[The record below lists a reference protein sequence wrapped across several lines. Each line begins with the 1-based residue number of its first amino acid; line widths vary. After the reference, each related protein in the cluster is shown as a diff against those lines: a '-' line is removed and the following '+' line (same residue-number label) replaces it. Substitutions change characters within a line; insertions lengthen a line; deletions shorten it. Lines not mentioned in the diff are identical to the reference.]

1 MSAFSRMIF
10 LALLFAAAGCKSGK
24 GQDAPAA
31 PPAEPT
37 ASAPAPSAEP
47 SGPPP
52 ATEAPARPEEAPAAV
67 AQKPLREYLAAAT
80 SAKVSSVE
88 IAAGGARKK
97 LLKELDAAATTAYL
111 AKVGLDQTAS
121 GPVVKCPSDTVVELA
136 DAGGKALGSIGYCG
150 TAARFDAPD
159 GTFGGISAP
168 AP

>member
-1 MSAFSRMIF
+1 MSAFSRMIV
-10 LALLFAAAGCKSGK
+10 LALLVAAAGCKSGK
-24 GQDAPAA
+24 GQDAPSA

-37 ASAPAPSAEP
+37 SAPAPSAEP
-47 SGPPP
+47 AGPPP
-52 ATEAPARPEEAPAAV
+52 TTEAPARPDEPPAPA
-67 AQKPLREYLAAAT
+67 AQKPLREYLATAT

-88 IAAGGARKK
+88 LAAGGARKK
-97 LLKELDAAATTAYL
+97 LLKELDTAATAAYL

-121 GPVVKCPSDTVVELA
+121 GPVVKCPSDTLVELA
-136 DAGGKALGSIGYCG
+136 DAGGKALGTIGYCG